1 MKNRLTFVMSLLLP
15 ALLVSCK
22 TEMPPETE
30 QVQSSII
37 ETSEKTSATT
47 ETTTIEETKDESSIV
62 HEYDELPIEITE
74 DILSEFSEQYIDYTG
89 YFAQFAS
96 VSYEFLFIP
105 ILVKNMYIISR

>member
-1 MKNRLTFVMSLLLP
+1 MKNRLTFVMSLLLL

-37 ETSEKTSATT
+37 ETSEITSATT
-47 ETTTIEETKDESSIV
+47 ETTTIEETIDESSIV

-105 ILVKNMYIISR
+105 ILVKNMYIIPR